1 MLRPVLLLLVPAAFA
16 AVGAWAW
23 LQGGR
28 YEETE
33 NAYVKAD
40 LIVITPQVAG
50 PVVEVPVREHQR
62 VEAGDLLFRIDP
74 APYEAAVARAEA
86 DLAVARTELESL
98 RAEHRLALVEAAG
111 TGKRERIARIV
122 AALGGDAAAPL
133 ESHPRYR
140 AAFAARESARIEL
153 ARTRVVAPAGGVVA
167 NLRLQP
173 GERVSADAAVFTLI
187 DDGNVWVEA
196 NFKETQLA
204 HLREGQAATVVADA
218 YPDREWSARVA
229 TISPATGAEFALL
242 PPQNASGN
250 WVKVVQRVPVRIT
263 LEPNAENPPLR
274 AGMTVTVRVDTGR
287 SRSLAEL
294 GLR

>member
-1 MLRPVLLLLVPAAFA
+1 MLRPALLLLVPAAFA

-62 VEAGDLLFRIDP
+62 VAAGDLLFRIDP

-111 TGKRERIARIV
+111 TGKRERIARDKGG
-122 AALGGDAAAPL
+122 AAVPHGGATKAEIGRALPHAHLARHWNQPSSAKADACVSRAVSHYAEKQSARLPLSAAPA
-133 ESHPRYR
+133 H
-140 AAFAARESARIEL
+140 ACD
-153 ARTRVVAPAGGVVA
+153 
-167 NLRLQP
+167 
-173 GERVSADAAVFTLI
+173 ER
-187 DDGNVWVEA
+187 W
-196 NFKETQLA
+196 
-204 HLREGQAATVVADA
+204 
-218 YPDREWSARVA
+218 P
-229 TISPATGAEFALL
+229 TIG
-242 PPQNASGN
+242 
-250 WVKVVQRVPVRIT
+250 
-263 LEPNAENPPLR
+263 
-274 AGMTVTVRVDTGR
+274 
-287 SRSLAEL
+287 
-294 GLR
+294 